1 MARKPK
7 AAAAQTAQPEAAP
20 VKPQWDLRTENGK
33 AFAQRGHEVQPIRGD
48 LSAIETAK
56 LLAKLNAE

>member
-1 MARKPK
+1 MSSEP
-7 AAAAQTAQPEAAP
+7 AP
-20 VKPQWDLRTENGK
+20 KPQWELKTEDGI
-33 AFAQRGHEVQPIRGD
+33 AFAQRGDEKIPIRGD